1 MLMGFYREK
10 IMDVLQVFF
19 NIQTYIYK
27 YIMHDF
33 TSKEPDL
40 TLLYM
45 KFNRFLHWHYL
56 ALTPKVLNCAG
67 HLWVIFPLRWLND

>member
-1 MLMGFYREK
+1 
-10 IMDVLQVFF
+10 
-19 NIQTYIYK
+19 
-27 YIMHDF
+27 MHDF

-40 TLLYM
+40 TPLYM